1 MALGQTLKHPAREGE
16 ILRMRQ
22 VHPPSASAHEQQRLE
37 QIERARQ
44 AVLLEGR
51 VASDAAVNPWPE
63 RTWLAQSWRRCLTRG
78 LRPDQAVV
86 FDLVSRP
93 ASQQLREAHRELL
106 QAARGPL
113 QQLARAV
120 APIRYFALL
129 TDADGTVIDTAGTID
144 HGDRRAHAIAR
155 IGVDLSEHS
164 IGTSAIGAALREQQ
178 PVWLH
183 RGEHFFR
190 DTGAYS
196 CAGAPLAGP
205 DGRCVGMLDLT
216 GIDAPER
223 PELKHLVAQSARQI
237 EDALLLATPHRWC
250 LRLGWSPAVAADG
263 LLCLDADGF
272 AVGANAAAR
281 HMLPTLRRL
290 SLQAIHVESLFALP
304 CGMLFDHAT
313 SANPLDAPLWSGLR
327 ASVLVRPAGG
337 AAPVPAARPLKL
349 RETELI
355 HQAVREAGGNVA
367 RAART
372 LGLSRAT
379 VYRRLAAVR
388 KD

>member
-1 MALGQTLKHPAREGE
+1 M
-16 ILRMRQ
+16 
-22 VHPPSASAHEQQRLE
+22 
-37 QIERARQ
+37 
-44 AVLLEGR
+44 
-51 VASDAAVNPWPE
+51 
-63 RTWLAQSWRRCLTRG
+63 
-78 LRPDQAVV
+78 
-86 FDLVSRP
+86 
-93 ASQQLREAHRELL
+93 
-106 QAARGPL
+106 
-113 QQLARAV
+113 
-120 APIRYFALL
+120 
-129 TDADGTVIDTAGTID
+129 
-144 HGDRRAHAIAR
+144 
-155 IGVDLSEHS
+155 
-164 IGTSAIGAALREQQ
+164 
-178 PVWLH
+178 
-183 RGEHFFR
+183 
-190 DTGAYS
+190 
-196 CAGAPLAGP
+196 
-205 DGRCVGMLDLT
+205 
-216 GIDAPER
+216 
-223 PELKHLVAQSARQI
+223 AQSARQI

-250 LRLGWSPAVAADG
+250 LRLGWSPAVAGSAADG

-272 AVGANAAAR
+272 AVGANATAR

-388 KD
+388 KGEPGTAA